1 MFYGYRYICGKNVKM
16 CMGIMTNKF
25 MIEGDYIGERF
36 QRGLS
41 IVSLV
46 SCFFKLGGGDVNVQC
61 IILYA
66 FVYPNN

>member
-1 MFYGYRYICGKNVKM
+1 M
-16 CMGIMTNKF
+16 CMGIMTNRF
-25 MIEGDYIGERF
+25 MIEGDYIGERL

-46 SCFFKLGGGDVNVQC
+46 SCFLKLGGGDVNVQC